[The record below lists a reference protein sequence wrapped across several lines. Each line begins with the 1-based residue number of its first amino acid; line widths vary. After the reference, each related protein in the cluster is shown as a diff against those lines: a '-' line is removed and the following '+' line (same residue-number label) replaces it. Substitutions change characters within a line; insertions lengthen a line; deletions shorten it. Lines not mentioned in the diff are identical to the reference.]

1 MRSKS
6 LIGWKNEISIP
17 IILVS
22 GYAEDYIEITK
33 SLVTHKNAK
42 VIRSVTKP
50 LFLPDIQATLTEIS
64 NSQYP

>member
-22 GYAEDYIEITK
+22 GYAEDYIEVTK
-33 SLVTHKNAK
+33 SLVTDKNAK
-42 VIRSVTKP
+42 VIRSVTKS

>member
-6 LIGWKNEISIP
+6 FIGWKNEISVP

-22 GYAEDYIEITK
+22 GYAEDYIEVTK

-42 VIRSVTKP
+42 VIGSVKAA
-50 LFLPDIQATLTEIS
+50 FFA
-64 NSQYP
+64 

>member
-22 GYAEDYIEITK
+22 GYAEDYIEVIK

-42 VIRSVTKP
+42 VIGSVTKP